1 MDQLFRNVII
11 FILLVPSL
19 FGFFMV
25 LSVLFPRRVIK
36 TQNILQ
42 QTTSR
47 SFWIGFINL
56 LFLLPI
62 SILLFSIGERVSSG
76 LKVIVTFPALII
88 LAILLGLASF
98 GLLGLV
104 NRVGEKLMPD
114 QPILKRTFWGT
125 LLLSLACALPFVGW
139 FLLLPYVL
147 ILGVGA
153 VILSFFQRDSAS

>member
-19 FGFFMV
+19 FGFFAV
-25 LSVLFPRRVIK
+25 LGVLFPKRVIK

-88 LAILLGLASF
+88 LAILIGLASF

-114 QPILKRTFWGT
+114 QPILKRTFLGT

-153 VILSFFQRDSAS
+153 VILSFFQRDSAL

>member
-19 FGFFMV
+19 FGFFTV

-76 LKVIVTFPALII
+76 LKVIVTFPALVI
-88 LAILLGLASF
+88 LAVLLGLASF

-125 LLLSLACALPFVGW
+125 LLLGLACALPFVGW
-139 FLLLPYVL
+139 FLLLPYML